1 MHKKLFRL
9 FLAVSLLAFMA
20 FGISTTYAFLTSRP
34 DPKDNG
40 FTVGHVDVTIQEVFE
55 PPASLKVGDNVFTK
69 KVELLNEGP
78 VDSFAR
84 CILTFSNYDVQDISL
99 VTADNGKTWYSIPE
113 FRKHLPSGWAYKEN
127 GSVPG
132 YYYYTKALAPGERT
146 TPLITHVKTTF
157 QKKKADTDISINYVP
172 QDYQIY
178 VYAEGVQEQKKN
190 GSGIYASYTEA
201 WADFAAK

>member
-1 MHKKLFRL
+1 MHKNLRIL
-9 FLAVSLLAFMA
+9 LLMVSLLLFGAL
-20 FGISTTYAFLTSRP
+20 GISATHAFLTSRP
-34 DPKDNG
+34 DPKDNR
-40 FTVGHVDVTIQEVFE
+40 FTVGHVDITVKETFT
-55 PPASLKVGDNVFTK
+55 PPESLTVGDNVFQK
-69 KVELLNEGP
+69 KVELSNDGP

-84 CILTFSNYDVQDISL
+84 CILTFSNYDVRDISK
-99 VTADNGKTWYSIPE
+99 VSSDGGTTWYSIPE
-113 FRKHLPSGWAYKEN
+113 FQKHLPSGWAYQEN

-157 QKKKADTDISINYVP
+157 QEKKADTDISINYVP

-178 VYAEGVQEQKKN
+178 VYAEGVQEQRKD
-190 GSGIYASYTEA
+190 GSDVYASYTEA